1 MAKRKARVTTKTDTS
16 YKCSKCHDNEF
27 ILKTDSQGR
36 EVAVEC
42 SCRAR
47 RTLERA
53 LNYGNISESFR
64 KRTFKNFEEVT
75 EDLSKIKKE
84 CVNFVREKEY
94 QQKSIVLTGQVG
106 SGKTHLTIAIA
117 NELLDAN
124 VRVYF
129 VDYRQLV
136 TELKQSLID
145 RDRYGEIMRKCREA
159 DILFIDDL
167 FKGKMTETDVNI
179 VYEIVNY
186 RYLNKKQMIIT
197 SEKNIYEMLE
207 FDEGIASRIYEMAG
221 KKVIKM
227 PPHNHRLIK

>member
-1 MAKRKARVTTKTDTS
+1 MEKRKARGITKTNIT
-16 YKCSKCHDNEF
+16 YKCPNCHDNEF
-27 ILKTDSQGR
+27 ILQTDSQGR

-47 RTLERA
+47 RALERA
-53 LNYGNISESFR
+53 LNYGSISESFR
-64 KRTFKNFEEVT
+64 KKTFKSFEEVT
-75 EDLSKIKKE
+75 EDLAKIKSE

-106 SGKTHLTIAIA
+106 SGKTHLAIAIA
-117 NELLDAN
+117 NELLDASI
-124 VRVYF
+124 RVYF

-167 FKGKMTETDVNI
+167 FKGKMTETDVN
-179 VYEIVNY
+179 
-186 RYLNKKQMIIT
+186 K
-197 SEKNIYEMLE
+197 
-207 FDEGIASRIYEMAG
+207 
-221 KKVIKM
+221 
-227 PPHNHRLIK
+227 